1 MQIDGIQMFSK
12 NEKQPVFVSIFVK
25 VSLVAGLMALYKWS
39 SYVMTVLITNFGSDN
54 QRLGNL
60 DYDVV
65 ILKNY
70 KAIPLSL
77 SVLKEAM
84 NSWVSHFTIMGA
96 PQKKIK
102 IWSA

>member
-1 MQIDGIQMFSK
+1 
-12 NEKQPVFVSIFVK
+12 
-25 VSLVAGLMALYKWS
+25 
-39 SYVMTVLITNFGSDN
+39 MTVLITNFGSDN

-96 PQKKIK
+96 PQKKESRSGVPRDNSGVGLEG
-102 IWSA
+102 SAW

>member
-1 MQIDGIQMFSK
+1 MMI
-12 NEKQPVFVSIFVK
+12 
-25 VSLVAGLMALYKWS
+25 
-39 SYVMTVLITNFGSDN
+39 VLITNFRSDN

-70 KAIPLSL
+70 KAILLSL

-84 NSWVSHFTIMGA
+84 KLWMFHFIIMKA
-96 PQKKIK
+96 PPKKKKIK
-102 IWSA
+102 IRTA